1 MRKLRIGMCFVLGLG
16 MGLTLSVTGAHA
28 GPRPTSE
35 LALFQLLNG
44 EITRDM
50 NTSSAG
56 AFNQA
61 DGGGLTLWTNDAGP
75 GCNNVATGAV
85 YEMHCSAAGH
95 FCPWGSDGGA
105 GLAFCG
111 NVIGNVAYGKPINA
125 STPTAPAPFYFV
137 TKTDLDNATKSVCV
151 VPAVGTL
158 GMTCVPYRLK

>member
-1 MRKLRIGMCFVLGLG
+1 MRNRIGIAMCFALGLG
-16 MGLTLSVTGAHA
+16 MGLTLHVTGADA
-28 GPRPTSE
+28 ANRPYGE
-35 LALFQLLNG
+35 LNFFQLLNG
-44 EITRDM
+44 EISRDM
-50 NTSSAG
+50 NTASG
-56 AFNQA
+56 PFNQA

-75 GCNNVATGAV
+75 GCNSLATGAV

-137 TKTDLDNATKSVCV
+137 TAPSTSATKSVCI

-158 GMTCVPYRLK
+158 GMTCVPYRMQ